1 MTHLQIAGLHKR
13 FGEHTALHGV
23 DIDLPAGA
31 FLVLLGPS
39 GCGKTTTLRI
49 LAGLESP
56 TRGTIRIGDRVVVD
70 TAAGIEVP
78 AAKRGLGMVFQ
89 SYALWPH
96 MTVRGNIEWPL
107 RVAGWTRADRARRI
121 GEVL

>member
-70 TAAGIEVP
+70 TAAASSPGRQARPGHGVP
-78 AAKRGLGMVFQ
+78 ELRAVAAYDGAGQHRMAAAGGGLD
-89 SYALWPH
+89 P
-96 MTVRGNIEWPL
+96 
-107 RVAGWTRADRARRI
+107 RRPRTSDW
-121 GEVL
+121 